1 MFSRRCRWG
10 VGRGAGAGVAGVR
23 FGYFSKWLF
32 RAVDNLMHQRTLD
45 ANGAGDY
52 APSHPQFDRSAI
64 LDAQYIEMLLFEN
77 RELQATVFKQEQII
91 LGIRDRLNGTSLPRG
106 KKERAIESANTS
118 SADVSADANTS
129 MASANDAN
137 ATANV
142 TATLDA
148 QAHVPTAE
156 ISTAKLPTS
165 ETSVLGGLAS
175 PAALASPALVTPAL
189 AESADDVPVR
199 SARRRREDDSIDE
212 TSQLDL
218 KQASPT
224 LGVTDAVDDRSSLY
238 SESNLPARQSESR
251 RLAASADNPLTQHK
265 NASSS
270 SFGSNYKPRLKLPA
284 TLKNNGSRTPSALAP
299 QMQTQTHTQTQ
310 LQTQLQSQSQS
321 QLQSLTLTQTQTQT
335 QMQLSLLQ
343 LQTQNLILLLHE
355 SDLDTSSVSRTLVSQ
370 HSSTGPVPPATPD
383 AMQINKFPSNISID
397 DRSIVSNPQSPPMH
411 EPLRTPLGL
420 LLHESLT
427 AKLSRQ
433 PTTPGSSFQVMP
445 SSVQEDEESILLV
458 KPENF
463 NTIDIVVASTINVHQ
478 QEVSLQRKLDD
489 PNVSISICDKASGKE
504 MWRIRK
510 SYLQLVAFDNEIRP
524 IVEYFGLPPLPEKAL
539 FFSSSPA
546 KVDTR
551 RLQLQDFFNTLF
563 LIPHIPRMLLF
574 RICKYLSADLV
585 NPLDDFKSGA
595 FKEGFLI
602 RRYKGLGS
610 TWKVRWCQVDGPYL
624 EIYEAPGGTFLE
636 QLPLWHTQIGRQ
648 SSDSVAEDKG
658 YRHAFL
664 ILEQE
669 KSKMSSTSKHFFC
682 AESDSERDSWIAA
695 LIQYTGWSD
704 TATPAESTDSLVRGA
719 ERMGSSDRVEKEN
732 EEEKERE
739 KETKKSRKRSLFPF
753 RKNTDDSDNNQ
764 NSQNSQNSQPLNLQ
778 QNLQHNLQNSQHSQQ
793 SVQQNSQ
800 PFSSSHS
807 YFQSNAQS
815 MQSLHPQSSDLP
827 LYIGNM
833 KLDDSPTKAIFG
845 RDVMEA
851 YNLSHHEFQGR
862 NIPSVC
868 FRCLDYL
875 LKTGAV
881 YEEGIFRLSGSAS
894 QIRGLKE
901 QFNSKFDL
909 DLFANPL
916 PDIHTVAG
924 LFKTY
929 LRELPHPI
937 LGAQSYSDL
946 QHIVISRG
954 DTGSKLSL
962 AYIFRDYLSSAGNI
976 SKVHYDLCYVIFGFL
991 KYVIENLSRN
1001 KMSLRN
1007 VCIVFVPTLNISL
1020 DVLTTLLVDYDCI
1033 FAGGDPVPDHAREVL
1048 DIHIPNF

>member
-1 MFSRRCRWG
+1 
-10 VGRGAGAGVAGVR
+10 
-23 FGYFSKWLF
+23 
-32 RAVDNLMHQRTLD
+32 MHQGTLD

-52 APSHPQFDRSAI
+52 APSHPQFDRSGI
-64 LDAQYIEMLLFEN
+64 LDALYIEMLLFEN
-77 RELQATVFKQEQII
+77 RELQATVTKQEQII

-106 KKERAIESANTS
+106 KAEKVAMSADVTAEIEDATANSTADA
-118 SADVSADANTS
+118 SADVSAAEVS
-129 MASANDAN
+129 
-137 ATANV
+137 TA
-142 TATLDA
+142 DA
-148 QAHVPTAE
+148 QAHVPTAD
-156 ISTAKLPTS
+156 
-165 ETSVLGGLAS
+165 TSVLAGLAS
-175 PAALASPALVTPAL
+175 PAALASPALASPAL
-189 AESADDVPVR
+189 AEPADDVPVR
-199 SARRRREDDSIDE
+199 SARRRREDDSVDE
-212 TSQLDL
+212 TSQLDI

-238 SESNLPARQSESR
+238 SESNLPARQSDGR
-251 RLAASADNPLTQHK
+251 RLAASADNSLTQHK
-265 NASSS
+265 NASNS

-299 QMQTQTHTQTQ
+299 QT
-310 LQTQLQSQSQS
+310 
-321 QLQSLTLTQTQTQT
+321 
-335 QMQLSLLQ
+335 QLSLLQ
-343 LQTQNLILLLHE
+343 LQLQLQTLQTHTLILLLQE
-355 SDLDTSSVSRTLVSQ
+355 SDLDTSSVSRTLA
-370 HSSTGPVPPATPD
+370 SSTSGPIPPATPD
-383 AMQINKFPSNISID
+383 AMQINKFPSNMSID

-445 SSVQEDEESILLV
+445 STVQEDEETTLLV
-458 KPENF
+458 KPDNF
-463 NTIDIVVASTINVHQ
+463 NTIDIVVASTINVHH

-524 IVEYFGLPPLPEKAL
+524 IVEYFGLPPLPEKTL
-539 FFSSSPA
+539 FFSSSPP

-595 FKEGFLI
+595 SKEGFLI

-669 KSKMSSTSKHFFC
+669 KFKMSSTSKHFFC
-682 AESDSERDSWIAA
+682 AESDTERDSWISA

-704 TATPAESTDSLVRGA
+704 SATPAESTDSLVRGS
-719 ERMGSSDRVEKEN
+719 ERFGSNERVEN
-732 EEEKERE
+732 LDEKERE

-753 RKNTDDSDNNQ
+753 RKNADEDQSSQNQ
-764 NSQNSQNSQPLNLQ
+764 NQNLQPNSNSQFLSSQFSNSHQNSNSNSNSQPYQSAQLQ
-778 QNLQHNLQNSQHSQQ
+778 PHFL
-793 SVQQNSQ
+793 SQ
-800 PFSSSHS
+800 PLLQASSE
-807 YFQSNAQS
+807 
-815 MQSLHPQSSDLP
+815 LP

-833 KLDDSPTKAIFG
+833 KLDDSPAKTIFG
-845 RDVMEA
+845 RDVLEA

-862 NIPSVC
+862 SIPSVC

-875 LKTGAV
+875 VKTGAV

-894 QIRGLKE
+894 QIRGLRE
-901 QFNSKFDL
+901 QFNTKFDI
-909 DLFANPL
+909 DLCANPL

-937 LGAQSYSDL
+937 LGAQPYSDL
-946 QHIVISRG
+946 QHIVMSRG

-962 AYIFRDYLSSAGNI
+962 AYIFRDYLSSEGNI
-976 SKVHYDLCYVIFGFL
+976 SKVNYDLCYVIFGFL

-1020 DVLTTLLVDYDCI
+1020 DILSTLLVDYDCI